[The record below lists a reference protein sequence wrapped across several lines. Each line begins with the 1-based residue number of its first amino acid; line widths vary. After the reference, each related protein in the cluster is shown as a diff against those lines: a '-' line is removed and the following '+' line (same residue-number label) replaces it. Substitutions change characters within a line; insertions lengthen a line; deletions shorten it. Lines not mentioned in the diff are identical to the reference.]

1 VAEDVPKLA
10 TGYTRGG
17 DGALIA
23 DVPGR
28 ASIALQPIRPDTFA
42 GSLVGAITFARDRD
56 GRVTGFTVHAYAARG
71 LRFERVQQGQDR

>member
-1 VAEDVPKLA
+1 M
-10 TGYTRGG
+10 R

-42 GSLVGAITFARDRD
+42 GSLVGAITFTRDRA
-56 GRVTGFTVHAYAARG
+56 GRATGFTVHAYAARG
-71 LRFERVQQGQDR
+71 LRFERVRQVQDR

>member
-1 VAEDVPKLA
+1 MRCGCVEGTLV
-10 TGYTRGG
+10 
-17 DGALIA
+17 A

-56 GRVTGFTVHAYAARG
+56 GHVTGFTVHAYAARG
-71 LRFERVQQGQDR
+71 LRFERVRQGQDH